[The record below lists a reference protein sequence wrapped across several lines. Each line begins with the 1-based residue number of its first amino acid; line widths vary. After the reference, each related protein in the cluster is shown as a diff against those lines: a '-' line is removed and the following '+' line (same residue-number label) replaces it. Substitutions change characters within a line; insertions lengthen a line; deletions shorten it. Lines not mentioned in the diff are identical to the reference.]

1 MGEVLD
7 LAERFWRGEIPRRD
21 LWRPTGKHEE
31 LAPGLVFF
39 HTWANVTALR
49 TEAGL
54 VLVDTGNFATRDRTF
69 AAVRAVDS
77 APLAAAVYTHGHVDH
92 ACGLPP
98 FLAEAREKGRPE
110 PAIVAHRNVA
120 ARFDR
125 YRMTAPWN
133 GLINSRQFSVAA
145 TWPTEYQYPGTV
157 YDATHALEVGGIRLE
172 LTHAR
177 GETDDHTWLW
187 WPARRI
193 LFTGDLFFWV
203 APNAGNPQKVQRYAA
218 EWARALRAM
227 ADRGAEL
234 LIPGHGAPVVGAA
247 RVHQALSDT
256 ALWLETLVNETVTR
270 MNAGL
275 ALEDILAE
283 VKPPAHLSERPYLQ
297 AVYDE
302 PDYVI
307 RNIWRLYG
315 GWWDG
320 QPAHLK
326 PAREAE
332 IGLEV
337 AALAGGI
344 DAVVARAR
352 ALAAE
357 GRLALASHLIDWVA
371 AAAPNNW
378 AVHDAR
384 ADIYLARAQN
394 SEALM
399 TRGIFSEAARESA
412 IKAGRSVT
420 EAVAGQPSTKPAPP
434 GDPDGRQA
442 DSR

>member
-21 LWRPTGKHEE
+21 LWRPSGKHEE

-98 FLAEAREKGRPE
+98 FLAEAREKRRPE

-157 YDATHALEVGGIRLE
+157 YDTTHALEVGGVRLE

-247 RVHQALSDT
+247 RVHQARGQASRAPERAAVSPGRLRRARLRHTQHLAS
-256 ALWLETLVNETVTR
+256 LRRLVGWSTR
-270 MNAGL
+270 A
-275 ALEDILAE
+275 
-283 VKPPAHLSERPYLQ
+283 SEARPRGRDRPRSGR
-297 AVYDE
+297 A
-302 PDYVI
+302 
-307 RNIWRLYG
+307 RG
-315 GWWDG
+315 GNRCRG
-320 QPAHLK
+320 RPG
-326 PAREAE
+326 PSPRRR
-332 IGLEV
+332 GT
-337 AALAGGI
+337 
-344 DAVVARAR
+344 ARAGQSPDR
-352 ALAAE
+352 LG
-357 GRLALASHLIDWVA
+357 GRGG
-371 AAAPNNW
+371 
-378 AVHDAR
+378 
-384 ADIYLARAQN
+384 AQ
-394 SEALM
+394 
-399 TRGIFSEAARESA
+399 
-412 IKAGRSVT
+412 
-420 EAVAGQPSTKPAPP
+420 
-434 GDPDGRQA
+434 
-442 DSR
+442 